1 MQKKVSIIVPAY
13 NEEAS
18 LPALYSSLCTTLSE
32 LDQYDFELLF
42 VNDGS
47 HDGSQAIL
55 ERLAAEDHRVA
66 YVELSRNFG
75 KEAAMLAGFDY
86 ASGDC
91 AVIIDADLQHPP
103 KVIAEMLAW
112 WEQGY
117 EDVYARRRTRGKE
130 SWLRRRLT
138 MAFYHILAR
147 SSRYEVLQN
156 VGDFRLLD
164 RKCIDA
170 LRQLRETERYTKGLY
185 SWIGFRKREICF
197 DQEERRYGQSH
208 WSLWQLGGLALEG
221 IVSFST
227 APLRLATIVGFI
239 TGIGAFVYMVYT
251 FIKAVLYGD
260 PVAGYPTLICV
271 MLFLGS
277 VQLICLGILGE
288 YLGRIFNE
296 SKRRPNYVQ
305 RSTFNVQRPAFL
317 SPLSLFYFFV
327 LLFFN
332 FANVSPLCAQST
344 WNARYQQYI
353 DQYKDCAIEQMIK
366 WKVPASITLAQGLLE
381 SGAGQSRLAAKGN
394 NHFGIKCHG
403 WQKATIMSDDE
414 TKNECFRTYDSP
426 YESFEDHSRF
436 LATGQRYKSL
446 FALKITDYR
455 GWAKGLKAAGYATNP
470 QYANRLI
477 ELIQLYKLYNYD
489 KAKKYDHFLYDH
501 TKSSQ
506 PLHLIKTYNKNYYLI
521 ARRGDTFR
529 SIGSELDISYKKIA
543 SYNERNR
550 DDILKEGEIVW
561 LKKKQKKAAREYKGR
576 KHYVRAGESMYS
588 IAQKYGIRLKSL
600 YKMNHLD
607 PDYTIQVG
615 DQLKLR

>member
-1 MQKKVSIIVPAY
+1 MRKKVSIIVPSY

-18 LPALYSSLCTTLSE
+18 LPALYDSLCSMMSAQE
-32 LDQYDFELLF
+32 GYDFELLF

-47 HDGSQAIL
+47 HDGTQAII
-55 ERLAAEDHRVA
+55 EELAAKDARVA

-75 KEAAMLAGFDY
+75 KEAAMLAGFDH
-86 ASGDC
+86 ATGDC
-91 AVIIDADLQHPP
+91 AVVIDADLQHPP
-103 KVIAEMLAW
+103 QVIAEMLSW

-138 MAFYHILAR
+138 MAFYHIMAR

-170 LRQLRETERYTKGLY
+170 LRRLRETERYTKGLY
-185 SWIGFRKREICF
+185 SWIGFRKKEILF

-208 WSLWQLGGLALEG
+208 WSLWQLASLALEG

-227 APLRLATIVGFI
+227 APLRLATILGFL
-239 TGIGAFVYMVYT
+239 TGIGAFIYLIYT
-251 FIKAVLYGD
+251 FIKAVVWGD

-271 MLFLGS
+271 MLFLGA

-288 YLGRIFNE
+288 YLGHIFNE
-296 SKRRPNYVQ
+296 SKRRPNYLVEKASKT
-305 RSTFNVQRPAFL
+305 RLFLLFTFHF
-317 SPLSLFYFFV
+317 SLF
-327 LLFFN
+327 
-332 FANVSPLCAQST
+332 ASPAGAQST

-353 DQYKDCAIEQMIK
+353 DQYKDCAIEQMLK

-381 SGAGQSRLAAKGN
+381 SGAGQSRLATKCN

-403 WQKATIMSDDE
+403 WQKATILSDDE
-414 TKNECFRTYDSP
+414 TKNECFRAYDSP

-436 LATGQRYKSL
+436 LATGQRYKGLFSL
-446 FALKITDYR
+446 KLTDYR

-477 ELIQLYKLYNYD
+477 ELIQLYKLYEYD

-501 TKSSQ
+501 TKSAQ
-506 PLHLIKTYNKNYYLI
+506 PLHLIKIYNKNYYLI

-529 SIGSELDISYKKIA
+529 SIGEELDISYKKIA
-543 SYNERNR
+543 KYNERDRN
-550 DDILKEGEIVW
+550 DALQEGEIIW
-561 LKKKQKKAAREYKGR
+561 LKKKQKKAASEYKGR
-576 KHYVRAGESMYS
+576 SHYVRAGESMYS

-600 YKMNHLD
+600 YKMNHLN
-607 PDYTIQVG
+607 PDYNIQVG
-615 DQLKLR
+615 DQLRLR